1 MIQDLIPNDAHHLE
15 ALLAADGV
23 DNHVPM
29 NADKVFRIENRVFIL
44 AGGIDDFDG
53 EVLVLQTDDFA
64 EGVLDGGVVGVDEVA
79 VDVLDR
85 EGGFA
90 WSSQC
95 SYQCL

>member
-1 MIQDLIPNDAHHLE
+1 MVQDLIPNDAHHLE
-15 ALLAADGV
+15 ALLAADRV
-23 DNHVPM
+23 HNHVPM

-44 AGGIDDFDG
+44 AGGVDDFDG
-53 EVLVLQTDDFA
+53 KVLVLQTDDFA
-64 EGVLDGGVVGVDEVA
+64 EGVFDGGVVGVDEVA

-95 SYQCL
+95 SRQCL